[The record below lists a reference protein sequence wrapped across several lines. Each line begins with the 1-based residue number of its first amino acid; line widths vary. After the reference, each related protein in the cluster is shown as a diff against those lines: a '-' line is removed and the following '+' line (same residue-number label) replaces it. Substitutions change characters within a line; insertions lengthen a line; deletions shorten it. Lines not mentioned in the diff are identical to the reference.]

1 MGNLL
6 RSTRW
11 MAITILL
18 VVFAVI
24 LLVMTYFAIQS
35 RLDRRAEAA
44 SFERVGERFEGEIVS
59 DPALTPQR
67 IGSFAAD
74 QDVRWGVVSSEDGVR
89 LHGNLTEWD
98 PEVVRQAVT
107 DEASRDAFK
116 PVEAGPHKGEQ
127 LATYATPID
136 ASALHPLEGGDA
148 AVVFVRFY
156 A

>member
-1 MGNLL
+1 M
-6 RSTRW
+6 
-11 MAITILL
+11 ITIL
-18 VVFAVI
+18 VGVFAVI
-24 LLVMTYFAIQS
+24 SLVMTYFAIQL
-35 RLDRRAEAA
+35 RLDRWAEAA
-44 SFERVGERFEGEIVS
+44 SFERVGERFEDEIVS

-67 IGSFAAD
+67 IGLFATD

-98 PEVVRQAVT
+98 AEVVRQAVT

-116 PVEAGPHKGEQ
+116 LAEAGPHEGEQ

-136 ASALHPLEGGDA
+136 ASALHSRRIEGGDA

-156 A
+156 D